1 MKIMG
6 LYIAY
11 YVIMQKMGLL
21 GHISVS
27 NYGHMSIKW
36 CWMNWY
42 GWVVFLVAGE
52 MFVCGESVP
61 EPAILSQAS

>member
-1 MKIMG
+1 MG

-36 CWMNWY
+36 C
-42 GWVVFLVAGE
+42 
-52 MFVCGESVP
+52 
-61 EPAILSQAS
+61 